1 MWRIPLSVYII
12 YLEKHA
18 PSIKKNV
25 LEIISW
31 KYVNLL
37 NCRWDL
43 QRSREQ
49 AAYEKLKE
57 KEKAA
62 EVTKEE
68 NIDTVESFYPT
79 LDDSKLR

>member
-1 MWRIPLSVYII
+1 MHHKFTLNNKLKIC
-12 YLEKHA
+12 
-18 PSIKKNV
+18 
-25 LEIISW
+25 
-31 KYVNLL
+31 LL

-62 EVTKEE
+62 EVSKEE
-68 NIDTVESFYPT
+68 NTDTVESFYPT
-79 LDDSKLR
+79 LDDSKLH

>member
-1 MWRIPLSVYII
+1 
-12 YLEKHA
+12 
-18 PSIKKNV
+18 
-25 LEIISW
+25 
-31 KYVNLL
+31 LL

-62 EVTKEE
+62 EVINNKQ
-68 NIDTVESFYPT
+68 
-79 LDDSKLR
+79 